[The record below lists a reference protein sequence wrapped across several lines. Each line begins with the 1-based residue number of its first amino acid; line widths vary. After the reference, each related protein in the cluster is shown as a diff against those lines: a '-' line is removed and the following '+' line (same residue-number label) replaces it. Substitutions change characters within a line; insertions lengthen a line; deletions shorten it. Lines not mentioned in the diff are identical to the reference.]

1 MLIMEL
7 ISYKTN
13 IKNETGLHRVA
24 PFLNRAVGSA
34 NWQLDLESPDRKLTV
49 FSNGIIN
56 EIHVVDAIIKAGFR
70 ALNLDEYYS
79 IY

>member
-1 MLIMEL
+1 MMEL

-13 IKNETGLHRVA
+13 IKNENALQRVT

-34 NWQLDLESPDRKLTV
+34 NWQLDLESSDRKLTV
-49 FSNGIIN
+49 FSPGIIN
-56 EIHVVDAIIKAGFR
+56 EIHVEDAIHKAGFR

>member
-1 MLIMEL
+1 MEL

-13 IKNETGLHRVA
+13 IKSENALLRVA
-24 PFLNRAVGSA
+24 PYLNRAVGSA
-34 NWQLDLESPDRKLTV
+34 NWQLDLESPERKLTV
-49 FSNGIIN
+49 FSPGIIN
-56 EIHVVDAIIKAGFR
+56 EIHVEDAIYKAGFR

>member
-1 MLIMEL
+1 MEL

-13 IKNETGLHRVA
+13 IKNETGLQRAA

-49 FSNGIIN
+49 FSPGIIN
-56 EIHVVDAIIKAGFR
+56 EMQIEDAIHKAGFS
-70 ALNLDEYYS
+70 ALNMDRYY
-79 IY
+79 

>member
-13 IKNETGLHRVA
+13 IKNESGLQRVA
-24 PFLNRAVGSA
+24 PFLNQAVGSA
-34 NWQLDLESPDRKLTV
+34 NWQLDLESPERKLTV
-49 FSNGIIN
+49 FSNCIIN
-56 EIHVVDAIIKAGFR
+56 EMNIEDAIHKAGFM
-70 ALNLDEYYS
+70 ALNLDEYNS

>member
-1 MLIMEL
+1 MEL

-13 IKNETGLHRVA
+13 IKNEKALLRVA
-24 PFLNRAVGSA
+24 PYLNRAVGSA
-34 NWQLDLESPDRKLTV
+34 NWQLDLESPERKLTV
-49 FSNGIIN
+49 FSPGLIN
-56 EIHVVDAIIKAGFR
+56 EIHVEDAIHKAGFR

>member
-1 MLIMEL
+1 MEL

-13 IKNETGLHRVA
+13 IKSEKALLRVA
-24 PFLNRAVGSA
+24 PYLNQAVGSA
-34 NWQLDLESPDRKLTV
+34 NWQLDLESPERKLTV
-49 FSNGIIN
+49 FSPGIIN
-56 EIHVVDAIIKAGFR
+56 EIHVEDAIHKAGFR

>member
-1 MLIMEL
+1 MEL

-13 IKNETGLHRVA
+13 IKNEKALLRVA
-24 PFLNRAVGSA
+24 PYLNRAVGSA
-34 NWQLDLESPDRKLTV
+34 NWQLDLESPERKLTI
-49 FSNGIIN
+49 FSPGLIN
-56 EIHVVDAIIKAGFR
+56 EIHVEDAIHKAGFR